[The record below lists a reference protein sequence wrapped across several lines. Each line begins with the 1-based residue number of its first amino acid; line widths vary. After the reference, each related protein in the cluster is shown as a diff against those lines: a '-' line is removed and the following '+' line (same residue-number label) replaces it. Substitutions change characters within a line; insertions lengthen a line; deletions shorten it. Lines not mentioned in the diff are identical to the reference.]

1 LFLLLATAACDRA
14 APLSTP
20 TTPAPTPTPA
30 IAEAAPDARA
40 VAGPSFEG
48 IEPLVDAALAQ
59 GKLPGCVVAIGRRSG
74 IVYQK
79 AFGFR
84 QLLPEKEPMTEDTLF
99 DLASLTKPI
108 ATATSIMVL
117 VDRHRLA
124 LDEPAARYLPE
135 LAALGKGAITI
146 RQLLIHVSGL
156 PAETPLGDY
165 EHGRSEALRHIMNV
179 ALVAPPGKKFVY
191 SDIGYLLLEEI
202 IRRVAGGELPAFA
215 QDNIFGP
222 LGMSETAFWPGEPLR
237 LRAAPTEV
245 RDGGFIRGDVHD
257 PRAFRLGGAAGHA
270 GLFSTARDL
279 ARYARMVLS
288 AGSLD
293 SVQVLSPESV
303 AKMTAP
309 HDVPGG
315 LRALGWD
322 VQSRYSTN
330 RGTSLSRRAYGHGG
344 YTGTS
349 LWIDPERDVFIIFL
363 SNRVH
368 PDGKGSINAL
378 AGDIATL
385 AGKAFAPAREEADGG
400 GKVKLGIDVLAAENF
415 ARLRGARIALLTNDA
430 ARAGNGTRSVDVF
443 ASAPGLTLVSLL
455 TPEHGLGAN
464 RDEAIGNGIDPGS
477 HLPVYSLYGEAKA
490 PTADMLAGVDT
501 IVADL
506 QDVGA
511 RFYTYASTVHLTM
524 QVAARLGLRMVILD
538 RPNPIDAVDVAGP
551 MLQPSEMSFVNHHP
565 LPIRHG
571 MTMGELGEMIN
582 ADEHL
587 GLKLD
592 IVLLQNYRRSAYF
605 DETGLA
611 FVPPS
616 PNLRTV
622 DETLLYPAIA
632 LVEGTNVSVGRGTDT
647 PFEVLGA
654 PWIDG
659 NKLRSAISGG
669 ELALT
674 VTPTRFTPKT
684 SVYAGT
690 ECQGIRLHVD
700 DRRKFDPVRTGITL
714 ALALRKLYRDRWN
727 ASRLHEMI
735 GDPAVTAAILDLRP
749 RSNIE
754 GLWKDDLE
762 AFRAK
767 RTKYLLYPSEA
778 GATLRLPEP

>member
-1 LFLLLATAACDRA
+1 
-14 APLSTP
+14 
-20 TTPAPTPTPA
+20 
-30 IAEAAPDARA
+30 
-40 VAGPSFEG
+40 
-48 IEPLVDAALAQ
+48 
-59 GKLPGCVVAIGRRSG
+59 
-74 IVYQK
+74 
-79 AFGFR
+79 
-84 QLLPEKEPMTEDTLF
+84 MTET
-99 DLASLTKPI
+99 T
-108 ATATSIMVL
+108 
-117 VDRHRLA
+117 
-124 LDEPAARYLPE
+124 
-135 LAALGKGAITI
+135 
-146 RQLLIHVSGL
+146 
-156 PAETPLGDY
+156 
-165 EHGRSEALRHIMNV
+165 
-179 ALVAPPGKKFVY
+179 
-191 SDIGYLLLEEI
+191 
-202 IRRVAGGELPAFA
+202 
-215 QDNIFGP
+215 
-222 LGMSETAFWPGEPLR
+222 FWPGEPLR
-237 LRAAPTEV
+237 QRAAPTEV

-270 GLFSTARDL
+270 GLFSTAQDL
-279 ARYARMVLS
+279 ARYARMLLS
-288 AGSLD
+288 RGSLD
-293 SVQVLSPESV
+293 SAKVLSPESV
-303 AKMTAP
+303 SKMTAP

-385 AGKAFAPAREEADGG
+385 AGKAFAPARGEAGGSGAKVGDGP
-400 GKVKLGIDVLAAENF
+400 VKLGIDVLSAENF
-415 ARLRGARIALLTNDA
+415 ARLRGAKVALLTNDA
-430 ARAGNGTRSVDVF
+430 ARAGDGTRSVDVV
-443 ASAPGLTLVSLL
+443 ASAQGLTLVSLL

-464 RDEAIGNGIDPGS
+464 RDEAIGNSVDPGS
-477 HLPVYSLYGEAKA
+477 HLPVYSLYGETKA
-490 PTADMLAGVDT
+490 PTTDMLAGVDT

-506 QDVGA
+506 QDVGV

-538 RPNPIDAVDVAGP
+538 RPDPIDAIDVAGP
-551 MLQPSEMSFVNHHP
+551 MLQPSEQSFVNHHP

-571 MTMGELGEMIN
+571 MTMGELAEMIN

-587 GLKLD
+587 GLDLD
-592 IVLLQNYRRSAYF
+592 IVLLQNYRRSSYF

-622 DETLLYPAIA
+622 EETLLYPAVA
-632 LVEGTNVSVGRGTDT
+632 LLEGTNISVGRGTDT

-659 NKLRSAISGG
+659 KKLRSALNGD
-669 ELALT
+669 ELALS
-674 VTPTRFTPKT
+674 VTPTRFTPKSST
-684 SVYAGT
+684 YAGT

-700 DRRKFDPVRTGITL
+700 DRRRFEPVRTGITL

-727 ASRLHEMI
+727 TGRLHEMI

-749 RSNIE
+749 RPSIE

-767 RTKYLLYPSEA
+767 RTKYLLYPLE
-778 GATLRLPEP
+778 